1 MSEISISLRDV
12 IDAPLRA
19 KVPVRSM
26 AGHLLAAVA
35 GLLLGTLGG
44 LLAALLAG
52 LIVVGC

>member
-12 IDAPLRA
+12 IDAPPRSKIL
-19 KVPVRSM
+19 VRSI

-35 GLLLGTLGG
+35 GSMLGAFCG